1 MKKVWKILFSTL
13 MIPRRLLFCICTHL
27 LQATSTNS
35 TSDADAAAAADV
47 DPTFARRALF
57 AVAPEDIMI
66 ATLTALD
73 ALNATFGAQ
82 HFLINVSLPEAAWQL
97 DVLLEHP
104 RAHGAGNDANAG
116 GADASAS
123 VGVSAGGSSVTALN
137 EDDFLGT
144 CARDAE
150 GKSVA
155 PTRVFPII
163 TSFSHRKHNT
173 FFGSS
178 TRRYF
183 FLPRFQDRK

>member
-1 MKKVWKILFSTL
+1 VENIVRDSYVSHL
-13 MIPRRLLFCICTHL
+13 LLFCICTHL
-27 LQATSTNS
+27 PQAASSNS
-35 TSDADAAAAADV
+35 SDADTAAAADV
-47 DPTFARRALF
+47 DPTFARRVLF

-66 ATLTALD
+66 AALTALD

-104 RAHGAGNDANAG
+104 RVHGAGNDASA
-116 GADASAS
+116 AASAS

-144 CARDAE
+144 CADTE
-150 GKSVA
+150 DKSMA
-155 PTRVFPII
+155 LTRVFPNIA
-163 TSFSHRKHNT
+163 T
-173 FFGSS
+173 FPPQ
-178 TRRYF
+178 TRHIFRVEYQAIF